1 MSRESTRQ
9 SFHFVLQ
16 PPAINV
22 AGVTNTPPTLA
33 LVVTDAIGASVSV
46 KRGTPY
52 ILCQAGVSPTAD
64 KPCEPG
70 VIATDAQDG
79 SSIQV

>member
-1 MSRESTRQ
+1 M
-9 SFHFVLQ
+9 Q
-16 PPAINV
+16 PPAINKAV
-22 AGVTNTPPTLA
+22 VTNTPPTLV
-33 LVVTDAIGASVSV
+33 LVTDDAVGANIWV

-52 ILCQAGVSPTAD
+52 ILCQAGVSPTAE

-79 SSIQV
+79 PSIQV